1 MTISRTTTGRSRAVI
16 ITAIAAVAGALVV
29 TGISQANA
37 EQSGTAPGWSFRFD
51 EPGPD
56 SANVTRTAGV
66 TTIRDTT
73 LRRAAAGDG
82 HGFGAGVS
90 TPHTLPAATDRVVVR
105 TDATTPVGTSLT
117 TEIRGRTAAGRWTEW
132 CTAVGN
138 APTVL
143 ADAVTA
149 VQIRVNLLTDAHQTS
164 PALRS
169 VTVSAAG
176 AVSARTPARAAPNA
190 MASGGSSYRVYA
202 TREGLVGGTTANGHV
217 IASKDHFVALPS
229 TRVLNPQGHT
239 DYSVQICYGRSG
251 RCVVAPIWDVGP
263 WNEHDDYWN
272 PSARRERFTDLPQGK
287 PEAQAAYQNG
297 YNGGRDGFGRTVGN
311 PAGIDL
317 ADGTFADLGLTDNDW
332 VDVTYLWTGS
342 SPAPSTTGHVY
353 GLAPDRAHVSVYSG
367 SGAGPAAWAQIGGVA
382 SKLYAG
388 GAGLFATNPNDGSVN
403 RYNGDGSWT
412 RIGGPA
418 DSFAVTGLAIY
429 GLSSDKSA
437 VSVYNGTP
445 GSWTVIGGAA
455 TQIYGGGAG
464 LFAVN
469 PNDGSI
475 SKYNGAAGSWTRIGG
490 PADSFAVTGNALYGL
505 ARDKA
510 DVSVWNGTPGSW
522 TVVGGAAT
530 RLYGGGAGLF
540 AVNPNDGSISKYNG
554 TPGSW
559 TRIGGSASS
568 FAVGATRLYGL
579 APDKSSV
586 SVWSGNGTGWIGI
599 GGPAD
604 SIAAN

>member
-1 MTISRTTTGRSRAVI
+1 MTISHITKGRSRAVLATVLA
-16 ITAIAAVAGALVV
+16 TAAGALVV
-29 TGISQANA
+29 TGISKANA
-37 EQSGTAPGWSFRFD
+37 EQSGTWSFHLD

-73 LRRAAAGDG
+73 VRRAAAGDG
-82 HGFGAGVS
+82 RGFGTEVS
-90 TPHTLPAATDRVVVR
+90 TSHPLPAATDRVVVR
-105 TDATTPVGTSLT
+105 TDATAPAGTSVT
-117 TEIRGRTAAGRWTEW
+117 TEIRGQTAAGRWTEW
-132 CTAVGN
+132 STAVAS

-143 ADAVTA
+143 AEAVTA
-149 VQIRVNLLTDAHQTS
+149 VQIRVNLLADTGQTS

-169 VTVSAAG
+169 VTVTAASAA
-176 AVSARTPARAAPNA
+176 SARTPARAPRA
-190 MASGGSSYRVYA
+190 MAAAGGGSYRVYA
-202 TREGLVGGTTANGHV
+202 TREGLTGGTTANGHR
-217 IASKDHFVALPS
+217 IASNDHFVALPS
-229 TRVLNPQGHT
+229 TRVLNPQGRT
-239 DYSVQICYGRSG
+239 DYSVRICYGRSG
-251 RCVVAPIWDVGP
+251 RCVTAPVWDVGP

-272 PSARRERFTDLPQGK
+272 PPAQRERFTDLPQGK
-287 PEAQAAYQNG
+287 PEAQAAYQDR
-297 YNGGRDGFGRTVGN
+297 YNGGRDGFGRAVGN

-317 ADGTFADLGLTDNDW
+317 ADGTFADLGLADNDW
-332 VDVTYLWTGS
+332 VDVTYLWTGAS
-342 SPAPSTTGHVY
+342 SSTTDNLF
-353 GLAPDRAHVSVYSG
+353 GLSPDRAHVSMYSG
-367 SGAGPAAWAQIGGVA
+367 NGVGPAAWAQIGGVA

-388 GAGLFATNPNDGSVN
+388 GAGLFATNPNDGSIN
-403 RYNGDGSWT
+403 RYNGNGAWT

-418 DSFAVTGLAIY
+418 NTFAVTGTAIY
-429 GLSSDKSA
+429 GLSADKSA

-455 TQIYGGGAG
+455 TQLYGGGAG

-469 PNDGSI
+469 PNDGSV
-475 SKYNGAAGSWTRIGG
+475 SRYNGTPGSWTRIGG

-505 ARDKA
+505 ARDKTA
-510 DVSVWNGTPGSW
+510 VSVWNGTAGSW
-522 TVVGGAAT
+522 TVVGGVAS

-540 AVNPNDGSISKYNG
+540 AVNPNDGSVNKYNG

-559 TRIGGSASS
+559 TRIGGPADS

-579 APDKSSV
+579 APGKSSV

>member
-16 ITAIAAVAGALVV
+16 ITAITAVASALVV
-29 TGISQANA
+29 AGISQANA
-37 EQSGTAPGWSFRFD
+37 EQNSAAPGWSFRFD

-56 SANVTRTAGV
+56 SANVTRTAGL

-82 HGFGAGVS
+82 RGFGTEVS

-105 TDATTPVGTSLT
+105 TDATTPAGTSLT
-117 TEIRGRTAAGRWTEW
+117 TEIRGQTAAGRWTEW
-132 CTAVGN
+132 CTAAGN

-143 ADAVTA
+143 SDAVTA
-149 VQIRVNLLTDAHQTS
+149 VQIRANLLTDAHQTS

-169 VTVSAAG
+169 VTIAG
-176 AVSARTPARAAPNA
+176 AGTASARTPARAPQAA
-190 MASGGSSYRVYA
+190 AIGGRSYRVYA
-202 TREGLVGGTTANGHV
+202 TREGLVGGATANGHV
-217 IASKDHFVALPS
+217 IASNDHFVALPS
-229 TRVLNPQGHT
+229 TRVLNPQGRT
-239 DYSVQICYGRSG
+239 DYSVQLCYGRSG

-272 PSARRERFTDLPQGK
+272 PSSQRGRFTDLPQGK
-287 PEAQAAYQNG
+287 PEAQAAYQDG

-317 ADGTFADLGLTDNDW
+317 ADGTFADVGLTDNDW
-332 VDVTYLWTGS
+332 VNVTYLWTTGS
-342 SPAPSTTGHVY
+342 SSSTDRLY
-353 GLAPDRAHVSVYSG
+353 GLAPDHAHVSVYNG
-367 SGAGPAAWAQIGGVA
+367 AGAGPAAWSQIGGVA

-388 GAGLFATNPNDGSVN
+388 GAGLFAANPNDGSIN
-403 RYNGDGSWT
+403 KYNGDGTWT
-412 RIGGPA
+412 RIGGSA
-418 DSFAVTGLAIY
+418 NSFVVTGIALY
-429 GLSSDKSA
+429 GLSSDRSA
-437 VSVYNGTP
+437 VSVWNGIP

-455 TQIYGGGAG
+455 TQLYGGGAG

-469 PNDGSI
+469 PSDGSVN
-475 SKYNGAAGSWTRIGG
+475 KYNGTPGSWTRIGG

-522 TVVGGAAT
+522 TVIGAAAT

-586 SVWSGNGTGWIGI
+586 SVWSGSGTGWIGI